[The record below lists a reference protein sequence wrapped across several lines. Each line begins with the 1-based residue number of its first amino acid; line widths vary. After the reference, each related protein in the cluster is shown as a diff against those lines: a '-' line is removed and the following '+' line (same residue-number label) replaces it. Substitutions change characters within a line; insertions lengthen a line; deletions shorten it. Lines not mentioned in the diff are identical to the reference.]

1 MEESSLQLQE
11 PWDDVKEKLKE
22 INTSLTDD
30 DLTYQ
35 PGKEDELIQRLATKM
50 KKKPDEIKA
59 LIESV
64 SANRGKAS

>member
-1 MEESSLQLQE
+1 MKESSLQLQSS
-11 PWDDVKEKLKE
+11 WDEVKEKLKE

-30 DLTYQ
+30 DLAYQ
-35 PGKEDELIQRLATKM
+35 PGKEDELVQRLAAKM

-64 SANRGKAS
+64 SSNHGKAS